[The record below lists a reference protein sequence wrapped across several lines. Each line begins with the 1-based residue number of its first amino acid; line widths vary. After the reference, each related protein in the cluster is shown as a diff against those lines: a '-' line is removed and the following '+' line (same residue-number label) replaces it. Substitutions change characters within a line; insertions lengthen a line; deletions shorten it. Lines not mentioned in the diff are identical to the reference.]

1 MAVVEPSG
9 GAIAAPADD
18 RPPSPT
24 LRGEDGAE
32 SQAPDFLR
40 PRRPRAEADTEEAR
54 PARRRRA
61 PRSFEG
67 DEGQGGGSGGE
78 G

>member
-9 GAIAAPADD
+9 GAIAVPADD